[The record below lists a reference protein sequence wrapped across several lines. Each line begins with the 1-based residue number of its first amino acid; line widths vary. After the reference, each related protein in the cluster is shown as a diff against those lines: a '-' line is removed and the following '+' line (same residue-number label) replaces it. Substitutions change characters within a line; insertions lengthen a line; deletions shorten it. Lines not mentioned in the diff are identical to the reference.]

1 MIPRFH
7 RAVCDYFTLGTAAG
21 APSITIAIPA
31 SVSPGGLSNIAPYPR
46 PAPNSLAF
54 TKLYARDTGEKTPPA
69 TLLPT
74 GKYRLRLKKEF
85 RMVDQSKSSNPD
97 QAPSNRRSRRGTFLL
112 ALVAVALV
120 AGLTGNIL
128 SMAFGQGDSW
138 HHISWHD
145 GGFFGRSLSP
155 AQIDDRIDRMTKH
168 MAIELD
174 ATTDQQVKVAN
185 IVKAAVS
192 DLRPLHEKA
201 HATRAQVVTLLTAS
215 TIDRSAIERLRAEK
229 IGLAETASKRIAQ
242 ALADAADV
250 LSPEQRRKLADWM
263 ALGRPWWARW
273 HRG

>member
-1 MIPRFH
+1 
-7 RAVCDYFTLGTAAG
+7 
-21 APSITIAIPA
+21 
-31 SVSPGGLSNIAPYPR
+31 
-46 PAPNSLAF
+46 
-54 TKLYARDTGEKTPPA
+54 
-69 TLLPT
+69 
-74 GKYRLRLKKEF
+74 
-85 RMVDQSKSSNPD
+85 MVDQSKSSNPD